1 MTKTILAIDPGTS
14 KCGFAL
20 VRRELDGSLTLVEH
34 EVAPLDDLVARVQ
47 QFQANHPFAMVI
59 VGSSTNSK
67 EVVGRLR
74 EHLPAIGV
82 MVVDERNTSEEARAR
97 YWEHNPRRGWRRLL
111 PSTLQLPPVPIDDFA
126 ALVLAERVLL
136 E

>member
-1 MTKTILAIDPGTS
+1 MTKTVLAIDPGTS

-20 VRRELDGSLTLVEH
+20 VRREVDGKLTLLEH
-34 EVAPLDDLVARVQ
+34 CVTPLDDLEEQIHRL
-47 QFQANHPFAMVI
+47 QAAHPFALII
-59 VGSSTNSK
+59 VGSATHSK
-67 EVVGRLR
+67 EVVARLR
-74 EHLPAIGV
+74 EAIPAIGV
-82 MVVDERNTSEEARAR
+82 MVVDERNTSQEARAR